1 MKRRAY
7 RIKAPSL
14 IIWGGE
20 DRINPTVYA
29 EDFSKLIAGSK
40 VQVLAKAGH
49 LPMLEQPDAFSEAIL
64 GFLNG

>member
-1 MKRRAY
+1 
-7 RIKAPSL
+7 
-14 IIWGGE
+14 
-20 DRINPTVYA
+20 VYA